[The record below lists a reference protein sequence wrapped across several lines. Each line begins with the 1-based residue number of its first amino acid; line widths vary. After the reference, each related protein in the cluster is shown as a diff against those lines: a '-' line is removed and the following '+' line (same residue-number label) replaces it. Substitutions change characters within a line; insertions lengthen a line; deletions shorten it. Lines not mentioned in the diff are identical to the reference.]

1 MAIETLRNNS
11 ILEIIGSTGIKV
23 VAETIDPGEA
33 NERKRFTISG
43 KVKLNKPKTIGT
55 LELTASDVKRFIKS
69 PNISKVTN
77 RNIQLNSS
85 LRLSLNS
92 VQRNANNN
100 ITSYLYDLIYIGKEN
115 VGSSNTLD
123 YILSNRTS
131 NLITRKQGIVAVN
144 VGRNKLNKEGED
156 RKIEILGIGKCTFQM
171 CITKLQNEISD
182 QMKSRYS
189 KAMISQTEVDIL
201 NWSKRSGYVTGY
213 GINAGEYGV
222 LKTTLNNSGVF
233 SFYQNFPKVTN
244 ADIITSGLGNYAIH
258 IKPFSDSNSTTIIQ
272 NEVAFQSMGWR
283 KNVKGWQDG
292 WWTKFLHQKANPKL
306 TLRATSNSVLY
317 TINSQIIPDGASS
330 QTYDIIYRGNK
341 NKNKTKVKY
350 ILKALSSSHSFSVA
364 KTGVFSD
371 TGHGSDWSNAQASA
385 NGGCVLNIR
394 NYNAEISTSYLGHTN
409 DTCVITFNIDIT
421 RYPDED
427 LIVSAALNT
436 FVTCS

>member
-1 MAIETLRNNS
+1 
-11 ILEIIGSTGIKV
+11 
-23 VAETIDPGEA
+23 
-33 NERKRFTISG
+33 
-43 KVKLNKPKTIGT
+43 
-55 LELTASDVKRFIKS
+55 
-69 PNISKVTN
+69 
-77 RNIQLNSS
+77 
-85 LRLSLNS
+85 
-92 VQRNANNN
+92 
-100 ITSYLYDLIYIGKEN
+100 
-115 VGSSNTLD
+115 
-123 YILSNRTS
+123 
-131 NLITRKQGIVAVN
+131 
-144 VGRNKLNKEGED
+144 
-156 RKIEILGIGKCTFQM
+156 
-171 CITKLQNEISD
+171 
-182 QMKSRYS
+182 
-189 KAMISQTEVDIL
+189 
-201 NWSKRSGYVTGY
+201 
-213 GINAGEYGV
+213 
-222 LKTTLNNSGVF
+222 
-233 SFYQNFPKVTN
+233 
-244 ADIITSGLGNYAIH
+244 
-258 IKPFSDSNSTTIIQ
+258 
-272 NEVAFQSMGWR
+272 MGWR